1 MTTSCLRSQMPG
13 LSWKEVQVR
22 YRYSDR
28 YRYRSRRNSSSRV
41 VLGVCSLMLAT
52 LTGALVGGFRP
63 AHSHREVGISRAR
76 GTENGSAPA
85 LSPTDL
91 QILRSAGS
99 TSTEA
104 TAYVVDPNT
113 GQPTVLPLTPR
124 RADGQVEHG
133 PRRDYL

>member
-13 LSWKEVQVR
+13 LSWKEVEVR

-63 AHSHREVGISRAR
+63 AHSHPEVVIITATA
-76 GTENGSAPA
+76 TENQSAPA
-85 LSPTDL
+85 LSPTHL
-91 QILRSAGS
+91 RILRSAGFAR
-99 TSTEA
+99 THA
-104 TAYVVDPNT
+104 T
-113 GQPTVLPLTPR
+113 
-124 RADGQVEHG
+124 
-133 PRRDYL
+133 